1 MAVQLLF
8 IYLFLLL
15 QAEPKGGEA
24 VVATQRMLPAVWRHW
39 CLWSLHVGGSLLQ
52 SNPLLPALRP
62 NEGTCFSVACSSASA
77 SGEVGG

>member
-52 SNPLLPALRP
+52 RP